1 MPLLLPVAGALSTAA
16 AQAIAT
22 LALPRLE
29 KLLALLT
36 PGPRDVGDEASLSP
50 PHERALAAALGWP
63 VVDGLLPLAARA
75 AAADGLQ
82 PRCGNAAPGWGLLSP
97 THWLLGTEQIT
108 LVDPAAL
115 ALDDADARTLFD
127 ALRPLFDEV
136 GGSGDGW
143 SLHWG
148 AANRWYACH
157 PSLTTL
163 PTASLDRAVGQPLDR
178 WLNRHPDAQ
187 RMRRLQAEA
196 QMLLHRHPLNE
207 AREERGDLAVN
218 SFWLSGTG
226 PTQPASGEPAD
237 LTVDD
242 RLRTP
247 ALAGDWTAWAEA
259 WAALDAGP
267 LREALGRAGDGQP
280 VTLTLCGE
288 RAAQR
293 FDLQPRTALKR
304 WFGARSVAAAPLLES
319 L

>member
-1 MPLLLPVAGALSTAA
+1 MHLLLPFAGALSPAA

-22 LALPRLE
+22 LGLPRLE
-29 KLLALLT
+29 RLLALLT
-36 PGPRDVGDEASLSP
+36 PGPRDAGDERSLSP

-75 AAADGLQ
+75 AAVDGLQ
-82 PRCGNAAPGWGLLSP
+82 PRSGNTEPGWGLLSP
-97 THWLLGTEQIT
+97 THWLLGTEQVT

-115 ALDDADARTLFD
+115 ALEDADARTLFD
-127 ALRPLFDEV
+127 ALRPLFDD
-136 GGSGDGW
+136 GGDGW

-148 AANRWYACH
+148 APERWYACH
-157 PSLTTL
+157 PSLATL
-163 PTASLDRAVGQPLDR
+163 PTAALDRAVGQPIDR

-187 RMRRLQAEA
+187 GIRRLQAEA
-196 QMLLHRHPLNE
+196 QMLLHDHPLNA
-207 AREERGDLAVN
+207 ARVERGALAVN

-226 PTQPASGEPAD
+226 PTPPAASEPAG
-237 LTVDD
+237 LSIDD
-242 RLRTP
+242 RLRAP

-259 WAALDAGP
+259 WAAIDAGP
-267 LREALGRAGDGQP
+267 LRDALTRAGDGQP
-280 VTLTLCGE
+280 VALTLCGE

-304 WFGARSVAAAPLLES
+304 WFGARSVAAAPLLEA